1 MINHTIN
8 DEAKRFLN
16 SSLRKKTML
25 DKYSSFRTLTVA
37 VFLGIVLVG
46 ARAED
51 AGQITLKGLVQ
62 DTSHNNLPGVAIGVK
77 GGTEQT
83 VSDDRG
89 EFTIA
94 VSADKRHPST
104 LVLSKKEYLTLKYI
118 VKDPA
123 KTATPRLTPVVD
135 NNGLLAGTLDLSMT
149 HAINPHLIKFL
160 QTNNADKTAKTL
172 DDGLYAEVVKR
183 YGNRPEQQVRYR
195 IRLPHNTKTIRGA
208 FLISEHGVGG
218 KMMQSKIFWD
228 FADSNGF
235 ALIGFQGN
243 PIQRGIYPASKL
255 DEIIAQIGTKY
266 EHPELAQVPVMTFGH
281 SNGTGFSALYP
292 ALRPERTICWISYH
306 SGSTWH
312 LEFPGVEQVPGL
324 VLHGTKDQFFRGQD
338 KTVMEL
344 RTKRNAP
351 ITMVM
356 EYGMA
361 HWPKNTDE
369 TFRFLAEYC
378 QACIDGRLQD
388 GPKLAT
394 LAETLK
400 SAWLGQV
407 YDLEKS
413 GYQKRAIAPATE
425 YKGEKETANYLPNAA
440 FAKIWARYCETGK

>member
-1 MINHTIN
+1 
-8 DEAKRFLN
+8 
-16 SSLRKKTML
+16 ML
-25 DKYSSFRTLTVA
+25 DRYSRFQALTVA
-37 VFLGIVLVG
+37 AFLGMVLT
-46 ARAED
+46 AAPAED
-51 AGQITLKGLVQ
+51 AGQVTLQGLVQ
-62 DTSHNNLPGVAIGVK
+62 DTSHNNLPGVAISVK
-77 GGTEQT
+77 GGADQT

-94 VSADKRHPST
+94 VNADKKQPST
-104 LVLSKKEYLTLKYI
+104 LILSKKDYLTLKYI
-118 VKDPA
+118 VTDPA
-123 KTATPRLTPVVD
+123 KTANPRLTPVVD

-160 QTNNADKTAKTL
+160 QKSNADQTAKTL
-172 DDGLYAEVVKR
+172 DDGLYEEVVKR
-183 YGNRPEQQVRYR
+183 FGARAEEQVRYR
-195 IRLPHNTKTIRGA
+195 VRLPHNAGAIRGA
-208 FLISEHGVGG
+208 FLISEHGMGG

-228 FADSNGF
+228 LADRNRL

-243 PIQRGIYPASKL
+243 PIQRGIYPAAKL
-255 DEIIAQIGTKY
+255 DEIIAQIGNKY
-266 EHPELAQVPVMTFGH
+266 DHPELAKVPVMTFGH

-292 ALRPERTICWISYH
+292 ALRPERSICWISYH

-324 VLHGTKDQFFRGQD
+324 VLHGTKDQFFKGQD

-356 EYGMA
+356 EYGVA
-361 HWPKNTDE
+361 HWPKNTDD
-369 TFRFLAEYC
+369 TFRFLADYC

-388 GPKLAT
+388 GPKVAR

-400 SAWLGQV
+400 SAWLGDV
-407 YDLEKS
+407 YDLEK
-413 GYQKRAIAPATE
+413 GGFQKRAIAPASE
-425 YKGEKETANYLPNAA
+425 YKGDRQTANYLPNET